1 MKNTSVLTTY
11 VLLLGLL
18 LHAGCTRST
27 GDEDSH
33 ADHHEESP
41 EGHKEPEGHE
51 EDVVELSSE
60 AVDTARLQGAAVTRA
75 ALGSKIDATATIKA
89 NEYRM
94 AHVSPRISGKAFEVS
109 VELGDLVRAGE
120 TLAELDSIEL
130 GQRKAEFLQAR
141 ASLDVARRN
150 HEREKRLFGQ
160 KISSEREYL
169 EAKGEF
175 DRSRA
180 SYRAAREA
188 LRLLGLRDEKI
199 ENIQWGG
206 GEEPL
211 SHFPLVAPFAGTVIE
226 RHITL
231 GELIEPDDKPFTIA
245 DLSDVWIVIDLYE
258 KDLAQVRVG
267 MDATVTVDAYPE
279 RTFPGKVTYLSHL
292 VDPSTRTLEARVV
305 VENADGSLR
314 PGMFARAVLAIPP
327 GETAAQALVAPADAV
342 QQVRG
347 SEVVF
352 VDLGSGKYEMRQVEL
367 GQRQDDAVEIRSGLA
382 EGERVVTSG
391 SFYLKSSLLKEEMG
405 GHEH

>member
-1 MKNTSVLTTY
+1 MKNVSVLTTG
-11 VLLLGLL
+11 VLLLGVLL
-18 LHAGCTRST
+18 NTGCTRST
-27 GDEDSH
+27 VDEESH
-33 ADHHEESP
+33 ADSHEESP
-41 EGHKEPEGHE
+41 DGHD

-60 AVDTARLQGAAVTRA
+60 AVDTARLESAAVTRA
-75 ALGSKIDATATIKA
+75 ALGSRIDATATIKA

-109 VELGDLVRAGE
+109 AQLGDLVRAGE

-130 GQRKAEFLQAR
+130 GQRKSEFLQAR

-150 HEREKRLFGQ
+150 HEREERLFGQ

-188 LRLLGLRDEKI
+188 LRLLGLPDEAI

-206 GEEPL
+206 GEHPL

-279 RTFPGKVTYLSHL
+279 RTFPGMITYLSHL
-292 VDPSTRTLEARVV
+292 LDPSTRTLEARVV
-305 VENADGSLR
+305 VANPEGTLR
-314 PGMFARAVLAIPP
+314 PGMFARAVLATPP
-327 GETAAQALVAPADAV
+327 EENAHQALVAPADAI

-347 SEVVF
+347 SDVVF
-352 VDLGSGKYEMRQVEL
+352 VDLGSGRYEMRQVEL
-367 GQRQDDAVEIRSGLA
+367 GRRQDEAVEIRSGLA
-382 EGERVVTSG
+382 AGENVVTSG

-405 GHEH
+405 GHAH